1 MSAALEVFQDQLN
14 PLPSV
19 FLQNCQAWPWERD
32 AESVPIHQGECQL
45 GDGALERHWVWL
57 SWLLI
62 LLGPITC
69 LTLSFC
75 FYLLNALAELL
86 QITDP

>member
-1 MSAALEVFQDQLN
+1 MSAALEVFQDQLD
-14 PLPSV
+14 PLLSV

-32 AESVPIHQGECQL
+32 AESVPIHPGQCQL

-69 LTLSFC
+69 LTLPFC
-75 FYLLNALAELL
+75 SHLLNALVELL